1 VELKD
6 LTIVIPAFNEAASLP
21 EVVPSLLQFCEE
33 NGAKLI
39 VVNDGSSD
47 GSKGVLEGFATH
59 SSLEVIHHKLN
70 RGYGGAIKSGIRAAT
85 TALIITMDADG
96 QHRLQDV
103 QALYTCLKTH
113 DADMVVGNRSGQRD
127 ASLYRG
133 LGKSLIRWFARLLLP
148 IHIYD
153 INSGMKI
160 YDAALAKRY
169 IALCPDHMAFSDI
182 IAMVF
187 ISQRHRVLEIPIT
200 VLPRNAG
207 VSTISTMTAIDTVR
221 EILNIVIL
229 FNPMRVFMPI
239 ALFLLGFGIIWELP
253 FLLKGMGVS
262 VGAMLLIVSGLI
274 FLFLGLMAEQ
284 LSTIRKALVDK

>member
-1 VELKD
+1 MKD
-6 LTIVIPAFNEAASLP
+6 LTIVIPAYNEAGSLP
-21 EVVPSLLQFCEE
+21 DVMPNLLHFCSS
-33 NGAKLI
+33 NDVRLI
-39 VVNDGSSD
+39 VVNDGSVDATATVLD
-47 GSKGVLEGFATH
+47 GFCSQANLT
-59 SSLEVIHHKLN
+59 VIHHKLN
-70 RGYGGAIKSGIRAAT
+70 RGYGGAIKSGIRNVE
-85 TALIITMDADG
+85 TALVITMDADG
-96 QHRLQDV
+96 QHQLRDV
-103 QALYTCLKTH
+103 EALYACLKSH
-113 DADMVVGNRSGQRD
+113 DADMVVGNRAGQRD
-127 ASLYRG
+127 ASIYRG
-133 LGKSLIRWFARLLLP
+133 MGKSLIRWFARLLLP

-169 IALCPDHMAFSDI
+169 IGLCPDHMAFSDI

-200 VLPRNAG
+200 VLPRHSG

-239 ALFLLGFGIIWELP
+239 SLFLLFFGVIWELP
-253 FLLKGMGVS
+253 FLFKGMGVS

-284 LSTIRKALVDK
+284 LSTIRKALVEK

>member
-1 VELKD
+1 MELKE

-21 EVVPSLLQFCEE
+21 DIVPMLLDFCEKS
-33 NGAKLI
+33 GAKLI
-39 VVNDGSSD
+39 VVNDGSLD
-47 GSKGVLEGFATH
+47 ETKAVMEGFAAH
-59 SSLEVIHHKLN
+59 QSLEIIHHKLN
-70 RGYGGAIKSGIRAAT
+70 RGYGGAIKSGIRAAN
-85 TALIITMDADG
+85 TAFVLTMDADG

-103 QALYTCLKTH
+103 EALYFCLKTH

-127 ASLYRG
+127 ASFYRG

-148 IHIYD
+148 MHIYD
-153 INSGMKI
+153 INSGLKI

-187 ISQRHRVLEIPIT
+187 ISQRHRVLEIPII

-239 ALFLLGFGIIWELP
+239 ALFLLGFGIVWEIP
-253 FLLKGMGVS
+253 FLFKGMGVS

-284 LSTIRKALVDK
+284 MSTIRKALVDK